1 MKSKFINIII
11 IVVLTLFVLYFS
23 LKDYYSEIITSLF
36 NADIRWLLVSYL
48 FVLSYTFFK
57 TVITND
63 IINKFTKYSF
73 LKTFSLQIMT
83 FFFNAVT
90 PFSTGGQPFQIY
102 VLNKNNVSLP
112 QGTNI
117 IIQESIVHQIAIIL
131 VGFLAIILNLILGI
145 CKIEGVVLWF
155 LIIGFLANVLIL
167 FLLFIVSYSKKIN
180 KSLIKIVI
188 NLLTFLQLI
197 KKKNELINK
206 LNKKIEDF
214 TNNSKI
220 LLKDKKRFVKLII
233 INCIA
238 LFCLYIVPLTIL
250 FSLGDYSSFDG
261 MTAIILVAFISI
273 ISSYIPLPG
282 GMGGQEYLF
291 ILLFDLYIDKP
302 LLSSL
307 MLLWRFITYYLPMI
321 IGAVIFNIKQKEI

>member
-63 IINKFTKYSF
+63 IINKFIKYSF

-188 NLLTFLQLI
+188 NLLTFLRLI

-291 ILLFDLYIDKP
+291 VLLFDLYIDKP
-302 LLSSL
+302 ILSTL
-307 MLLWRFITYYLPMI
+307 MLLWRFTTYYLPMI
-321 IGAVIFNIKQKEI
+321 IGAVLFNIRQKEI

>member
-1 MKSKFINIII
+1 MKNKLINIII
-11 IVVLTLFVLYFS
+11 IIVLTLVVLYFS
-23 LKDYYSEIITSLF
+23 LKDNYNEIITLLL
-36 NADIRWLLVSYL
+36 NADIRWLFIGYL

-57 TVITND
+57 AIITND
-63 IINKFTKYSF
+63 IINKFRIYGF

-102 VLNKNNVSLP
+102 VLKKNKVPISD
-112 QGTNI
+112 GTNI
-117 IIQESIVHQIAIIL
+117 IMQESIIHQIAVIV
-131 VGFLAIILNLILGI
+131 VGFITLTLNQIFKV
-145 CKIEGVVLWF
+145 CEIEGFVLTF
-155 LIIGFLANVLIL
+155 LVIGFLVNVLVL
-167 FLLFIVSYSKKIN
+167 LLLFAVYYSKKIN
-180 KSLIKIVI
+180 KSLIKWFIS
-188 NLLTFLQLI
+188 LLTVLRLVKNKQQL
-197 KKKNELINK
+197 LSK
-206 LNKKIEDF
+206 LNKTIEDF

-220 LLKDKKRFVKLII
+220 LLKDKKRFIKLIG

-238 LFCLYIVPLTIL
+238 LFCLYVVPLTVL
-250 FSLGDYSSFDG
+250 FSFGDYSSFDG
-261 MTAIILVAFISI
+261 ITAIILVSFISI

>member
-188 NLLTFLQLI
+188 NLLTFLRLI

-291 ILLFDLYIDKP
+291 VLLFDLYIDKP
-302 LLSSL
+302 ILSTL
-307 MLLWRFITYYLPMI
+307 MLLWRFTTYYLPMI
-321 IGAVIFNIKQKEI
+321 IGAVLFNIRQKEI